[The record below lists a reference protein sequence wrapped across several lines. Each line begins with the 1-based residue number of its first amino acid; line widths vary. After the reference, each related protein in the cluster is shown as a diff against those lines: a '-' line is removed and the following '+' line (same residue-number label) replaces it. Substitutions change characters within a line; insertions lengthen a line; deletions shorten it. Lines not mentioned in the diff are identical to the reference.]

1 MTKSKSLTRRLL
13 LSLSGAASAGL
24 VADQLVDPSLAW
36 AGDLP
41 QVPRR
46 TLGKTGK
53 KVPILLLGGGG
64 GFDARFDP
72 RIAEAMRFG
81 LNYIDAARV
90 YAGGKCESGIAA
102 YNRKAKARSKMWI
115 TSKSM
120 DHSPTGFEANVSKSL
135 KELESSYVDLYYLHD
150 VDDPGVFTPALKKK
164 VAALKKAGKI
174 RHFGF
179 SCHQGNVAELLE
191 VAAKT
196 PWVESVMFR
205 YNFRQYGN
213 AKLNTAMDNAHKAG
227 VGLIAMKT
235 QGSEASFKNAWKKFE
250 QTGKWTKHQAV
261 LKAVWADKRISAAV
275 SSMGSLDKLRQN
287 IAAAVDKQKLTRAE
301 MDALHRYAAA
311 TRSFAC
317 DGCDHLC
324 GSEVDAPVQI
334 GNTMRYLMY
343 HDHYGNTDEARE
355 LFRQLPDE
363 ARALADVDFSRAS
376 EACPHGINVAAHMK
390 RALKVL
396 A

>member
-1 MTKSKSLTRRLL
+1 MTKPVTRRLL
-13 LSLSGAASAGL
+13 LSLSGAASAGV
-24 VADQLVDPSLAW
+24 VADQIVDPSVAW

-53 KVPILLLGGGG
+53 KIPILLLGGGG
-64 GFDARFDP
+64 GFDPRFDP

-81 LNYIDAARV
+81 LNYVDAARA
-90 YAGGKCESGIAA
+90 YDGGKCESGVAA

-115 TSKSM
+115 TSKSEEH
-120 DHSPTGFEANVSKSL
+120 DPAGFEENVHTSL
-135 KELESSYVDLYYLHD
+135 EELESSYVDLYFLHALQ
-150 VDDPGVFTPALKKK
+150 DPGVFTPKLKATVDK
-164 VAALKKAGKI
+164 LKKAGKI

-179 SCHQGNVAELLE
+179 SCHHGNVADLLE
-191 VAAKT
+191 VAART
-196 PWVESVMFR
+196 PWVEAVMFR

-213 AKLNTAMDNAHKAG
+213 AKLNAAMDKAHKAG

-235 QGSEASFKNAWKKFE
+235 QGSEASFKDAWKKFE
-250 QTGKWTKHQAV
+250 KTGKWNKHQAV

-275 SSMGSLDKLRQN
+275 SNMDSLSKLRQN

-301 MDALHRYAAA
+301 RDALHRYAAA
-311 TRSFAC
+311 TRAYAC

-324 GSEVDAPVQI
+324 GGAVDAPVRI
-334 GNTMRYLMY
+334 GDTMRYLMY
-343 HDHYGNTDEARE
+343 HDAYGNTEEARS
-355 LFRQLPDE
+355 LFRQLPAE
-363 ARALADVDFSRAS
+363 AQALDGVDFEGASR
-376 EACPHGINVAAHMK
+376 ACPHGVDLGAHMK